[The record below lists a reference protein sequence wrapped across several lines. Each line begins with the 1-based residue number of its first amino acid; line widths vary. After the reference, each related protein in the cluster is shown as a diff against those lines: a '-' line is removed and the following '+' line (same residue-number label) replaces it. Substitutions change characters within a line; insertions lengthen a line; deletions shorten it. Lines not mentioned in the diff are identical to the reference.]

1 MLIEKFRNQSHFHFQ
16 QQQKIPRTIFNPGGE
31 RPGC

>member
-1 MLIEKFRNQSHFHFQ
+1 MLKEKLRKQSHFHFQ
-16 QQQKIPRTIFNPGGE
+16 QQQKIPKTKFNPGGE